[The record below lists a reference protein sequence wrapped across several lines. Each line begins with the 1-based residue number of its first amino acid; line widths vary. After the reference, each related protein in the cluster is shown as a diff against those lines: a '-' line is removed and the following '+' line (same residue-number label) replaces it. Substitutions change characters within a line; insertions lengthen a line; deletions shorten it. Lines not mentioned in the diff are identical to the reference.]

1 LRRKWQNLPKLV
13 AITGGFLIMMGI
25 FLLGVAALSISGYLD
40 IGLLLEGKYLLVF
53 AVGMAIIGLLD
64 TLAAIVIARWR

>member
-1 LRRKWQNLPKLV
+1 
-13 AITGGFLIMMGI
+13 MMGI

-64 TLAAIVIARWR
+64 TLTAIVIARWR